1 MTEQPRGSVTLMD
14 VAARA
19 GVSLATASR
28 ALNGSTRRVGDDL
41 RERVLAAAR
50 SLNYAPNAQAQAMA
64 RGRTNVVGLVVHD
77 IADPYFSS
85 IAAGVM
91 EAAEGQQ
98 VLVTLGSTL
107 RRPDREVDYLVALRG
122 QRSRAVILA
131 GSRMDDS
138 PVADALRREIDI
150 FENDGGTVVAISQK
164 QLPVDTVVIE
174 NRLGARDLA
183 TSLVDLGY
191 RRFGVL
197 AGPDAMLT
205 ARDRVHGF
213 REGLGRSGIDL
224 DPAYVVEGA
233 FTRDGGYQA
242 MSSLLSGAGGGAGSL
257 DCVFAVNDV
266 MAVGAM
272 AACREHGLSVPQD
285 LGLAGFDDISTL
297 RDVNPALTTVRLP
310 LEKVGATAFELVLS
324 ADERSKPRTRRI
336 KGEVVLRQSTRA
348 GSSA

>member
-1 MTEQPRGSVTLMD
+1 MAEQPRGSVTLMD

-28 ALNGSTRRVGDDL
+28 ALNGSTRKVGNDL

-91 EAAEGQQ
+91 EAAEGHH

-138 PVADALRREIDI
+138 TVADALRREIDI

-183 TSLVDLGY
+183 TSLVELGY

-213 REGLGRSGIDL
+213 REGLGRAGIDL
-224 DPAYVVEGA
+224 DPDYVVHGA

-242 MSSLLSGAGGGAGSL
+242 MGSLLGRAAAGEL

-272 AACREHGLSVPQD
+272 VVCRENGLSVPQD

-297 RDVNPALTTVRLP
+297 RDINPALTTVRLP
-310 LEKVGATAFELVLS
+310 LEKVGSTAFELVLS
-324 ADERSKPRTRRI
+324 AAERTKARTRRI
-336 KGEVVLRQSTRA
+336 KGEVVLRQSTRPA
-348 GSSA
+348 TSD

>member
-1 MTEQPRGSVTLMD
+1 MAEQPRGSVTLMD

-50 SLNYAPNAQAQAMA
+50 SLNYAANAQAQAMA

-91 EAAEGQQ
+91 EAAEGHH

-107 RRPDREVDYLVALRG
+107 RRPEREVDYLVALRG

-138 PVADALRREIDI
+138 HVAEALRREIDI
-150 FENDGGTVVAISQK
+150 FENDGGNVVAISQK

-183 TSLVDLGY
+183 TELVALGY

-213 REGLGRSGIDL
+213 REGLGRSGVDL
-224 DPAYVVEGA
+224 DPAFVVHGA

-242 MSSLLSGAGGGAGSL
+242 MRALLGRIGEL

-272 AACREHGLSVPQD
+272 VAGREQDLEIPRD

-297 RDVNPALTTVRLP
+297 RDINPALTTVRLP
-310 LEKVGATAFELVLS
+310 LEKVGASAFELVLS
-324 ADERSKPRTRRI
+324 AAERTKPRIRRI
-336 KGEVVLRQSTRA
+336 KGEVVLRQSTRPA
-348 GSSA
+348 APG

>member
-1 MTEQPRGSVTLMD
+1 MTDQHRGSVTLMD

-28 ALNGSTRRVGDDL
+28 ALNGSNRRVGDAL
-41 RERVLAAAR
+41 RQRVLDAAT

-64 RGRTNVVGLVVHD
+64 RGKTNVVGLVVHD

-91 EAAEGQQ
+91 EAAEGHE
-98 VLVTLGSTL
+98 VLVTLASTL
-107 RRPDREVDYLVALRG
+107 RRPEREIDYVVALRG

-131 GSRMDDS
+131 GSRIDDDD
-138 PVADALRREIDI
+138 AAEALRREVEN
-150 FENDGGTVVAISQK
+150 FEDSGGTVVAITQK

-174 NRLGARDLA
+174 NRAGARDLA
-183 TSLVDLGY
+183 GALVELGY
-191 RRFGVL
+191 RRFAVL
-197 AGPDAMLT
+197 AASDALLT
-205 ARDRVHGF
+205 ARDRMHGF
-213 REGLGRSGIDL
+213 REGLRSHGVELGSD
-224 DPAYVVEGA
+224 DVVYGP
-233 FTRDGGYQA
+233 FTRDGGYEA
-242 MSSLLSGAGGGAGSL
+242 MRGLLSRADEL

-272 AACREHGLSVPQD
+272 AACREHGVRVPDD

-310 LEKVGATAFELVLS
+310 LETVGATAFDLVLTS
-324 ADERSKPRTRRI
+324 DSRERIRTRRI
-336 KGEVVLRQSTRA
+336 KGEVVLRQSTRTLNP
-348 GSSA
+348 